1 MRHAAHKAA
10 KVSGERFSVSKA
22 LFASSRGSHTAKI
35 VRMVQLA
42 NGGGAVVGLDQAVV
56 DKLNEIAPMTR
67 RAMREAARAADR
79 HSVFVTSASLATL
92 VGTAAAAM
100 SIGQHDTSEL
110 TFANTTTTTTTQ
122 VRRVSDTEASR
133 FEDRSEL
140 SSLTVSEDNEEWQL
154 GETSSSIDV
163 SLLSKS
169 LANNENVAKLMDQDQ
184 DALPSGFDPNHATG
198 DEGNAY
204 PYGQCTWWAYTR
216 RTELGLP
223 VGSHFGNA
231 QSWGVSASALGYWVD
246 NTPRHVG
253 DIVVFSPGQ
262 QGADSY
268 YGHVAIVEKVNED
281 GSIEISESNVEGL
294 GVISSRSF
302 TADEAGQLTFIHY

>member
-22 LFASSRGSHTAKI
+22 LFASSRGSHTARA

-42 NGGGAVVGLDQAVV
+42 NGDGAIVGLDRAVV

-67 RAMREAARAADR
+67 RSMRETARAADR
-79 HSVFVTSASLATL
+79 HSVFVASASLATL

-100 SIGQHDTSEL
+100 SLGQHDTSEL
-110 TFANTTTTTTTQ
+110 TFADTTTTMQ
-122 VRRVSDTEASR
+122 VKRVSDTSASR
-133 FEDRSEL
+133 SEDRSEL
-140 SSLTVSEDNEEWQL
+140 SSLTVSEDNGEWQL
-154 GETSSSIDV
+154 GETSSYLDV
-163 SLLSKS
+163 DLLSKS
-169 LANNENVAKLMDQDQ
+169 LADNPNVAKLMSQDS
-184 DALPSGFDPNHATG
+184 DVLPAGFDPNHATG

-231 QSWGVSASALGYWVD
+231 QSWGASASALGYWVD

>member
-10 KVSGERFSVSKA
+10 RVSSERFSVSKA
-22 LFASSRGSHTAKI
+22 LFASNRGSHTAKA

-42 NGGGAVVGLDQAVV
+42 NGEGAVVGLDKAVV

-79 HSVFVTSASLATL
+79 RSVFVASASLATL

-100 SIGQHDTSEL
+100 TIGQQDTSEL
-110 TFANTTTTTTTQ
+110 TFADTTTTTQ
-122 VRRVSDTEASR
+122 IRRVSDTEASR
-133 FEDRSEL
+133 SEDRSEL
-140 SSLTVSEDNEEWQL
+140 GSLTVSEDNGEWQL
-154 GETSSSIDV
+154 GETSSSLDTN
-163 SLLSKS
+163 LLSKS

-184 DALPSGFDPNHATG
+184 GVLPSGFDPNHATG

-231 QSWGVSASALGYWVD
+231 QSWGASASALGYWVD

-281 GSIEISESNVEGL
+281 GSIEISESNVKGL

>member
-22 LFASSRGSHTAKI
+22 LFASSRGSHTARA

-42 NGGGAVVGLDQAVV
+42 NGDGAIVGLDRAVV

-67 RAMREAARAADR
+67 RSMRETARAADR
-79 HSVFVTSASLATL
+79 HSVFVASASLATL

-100 SIGQHDTSEL
+100 SLGQHDTSEL
-110 TFANTTTTTTTQ
+110 TFADTTTTMQ
-122 VRRVSDTEASR
+122 VKRVSDTSASR
-133 FEDRSEL
+133 SEDRSEL
-140 SSLTVSEDNEEWQL
+140 SSLTVSEDNGEWQL
-154 GETSSSIDV
+154 GETSSYLDV
-163 SLLSKS
+163 DLLSKS
-169 LANNENVAKLMDQDQ
+169 LADNPNVAKLMSQDS
-184 DALPSGFDPNHATG
+184 DVLPAGFDPNHATG

-231 QSWGVSASALGYWVD
+231 QSWGASASALGYWVD

-302 TADEAGQLTFIHY
+302 TAAEAGQLTFIHY

>member
-22 LFASSRGSHTAKI
+22 LFASNRGSHTAKA

-42 NGGGAVVGLDQAVV
+42 NGEGAVVGLDRAVV

-79 HSVFVTSASLATL
+79 RSVFVASASLATL

-100 SIGQHDTSEL
+100 AIGQQDTSEL
-110 TFANTTTTTTTQ
+110 TFADTTTTTQ
-122 VRRVSDTEASR
+122 IRRVSDTEASR
-133 FEDRSEL
+133 SEDRSEL
-140 SSLTVSEDNEEWQL
+140 GSLTVSEDNGEWQL
-154 GETSSSIDV
+154 GETSSSLDTN
-163 SLLSKS
+163 LLSKS

-184 DALPSGFDPNHATG
+184 GVLPSGFDPNHATG

-231 QSWGVSASALGYWVD
+231 QSWGASASALGYWVD

-281 GSIEISESNVEGL
+281 GSIEISESNVKGL

>member
-10 KVSGERFSVSKA
+10 KVSSERFSVSKA
-22 LFASSRGSHTAKI
+22 LFASNRGSHTAKA

-42 NGGGAVVGLDQAVV
+42 NGEGAVVGLDRAVV

-79 HSVFVTSASLATL
+79 RSVFVASASLATL

-100 SIGQHDTSEL
+100 AIGQQDTSEL
-110 TFANTTTTTTTQ
+110 TFADTTTTTQ
-122 VRRVSDTEASR
+122 IRRVSDTEASR
-133 FEDRSEL
+133 SEDRSEL
-140 SSLTVSEDNEEWQL
+140 GSLTVSEDNGEWQL
-154 GETSSSIDV
+154 GETSSSLDTN
-163 SLLSKS
+163 LLSKS

-184 DALPSGFDPNHATG
+184 GVLPSGFDPNHATG

-231 QSWGVSASALGYWVD
+231 QSWGASASALGYWVD

-281 GSIEISESNVEGL
+281 GSIEISESNVKGL

>member
-10 KVSGERFSVSKA
+10 RVSSERFGVSKA
-22 LFASSRGSHTAKI
+22 LFASNRGSHTAKA

-42 NGGGAVVGLDQAVV
+42 NGEGAVVGLDKAVV

-79 HSVFVTSASLATL
+79 RSVFVASASLATL

-100 SIGQHDTSEL
+100 TIGQQDTSEL
-110 TFANTTTTTTTQ
+110 TFADTTTTTQ
-122 VRRVSDTEASR
+122 IRRVSDTEASR
-133 FEDRSEL
+133 SEDRSEL
-140 SSLTVSEDNEEWQL
+140 GSLTVSEDNGEWQL
-154 GETSSSIDV
+154 GETSSSLDTN
-163 SLLSKS
+163 LLSKS

-184 DALPSGFDPNHATG
+184 GVLPSGFDPNHATG

-231 QSWGVSASALGYWVD
+231 QSWGASASALGYWVD

-281 GSIEISESNVEGL
+281 GSIEISESNVKGL

>member
-22 LFASSRGSHTAKI
+22 LFASSRGSHTARA

-42 NGGGAVVGLDQAVV
+42 NGEGAIVGLDRAVV

-67 RAMREAARAADR
+67 RSMRETARAADR
-79 HSVFVTSASLATL
+79 HSVFVASASLATL

-100 SIGQHDTSEL
+100 SLGQHDTSEL
-110 TFANTTTTTTTQ
+110 TFADTTTTMQ
-122 VRRVSDTEASR
+122 VKRVSDTSASR
-133 FEDRSEL
+133 SEDRSEL
-140 SSLTVSEDNEEWQL
+140 SSLTVSEDNGEWQL
-154 GETSSSIDV
+154 GETSSYLDMD
-163 SLLSKS
+163 LLSKS
-169 LANNENVAKLMDQDQ
+169 LANNPNVAKLMSQDS
-184 DALPSGFDPNHATG
+184 DVLPAGFDPNHATG

-231 QSWGVSASALGYWVD
+231 QSWGASASALGYWVD

-302 TADEAGQLTFIHY
+302 TAAEAGQLTFIHY

>member
-22 LFASSRGSHTAKI
+22 LFASSRGSHTARA

-42 NGGGAVVGLDQAVV
+42 NGDGAIVGLDRAVV

-67 RAMREAARAADR
+67 RSMRETARAADR
-79 HSVFVTSASLATL
+79 HSVFVASASLATL

-100 SIGQHDTSEL
+100 SLGQHDTSEL
-110 TFANTTTTTTTQ
+110 TFADTTTTMQ
-122 VRRVSDTEASR
+122 VKRVSDTSASR
-133 FEDRSEL
+133 SEDRSEL
-140 SSLTVSEDNEEWQL
+140 SSLTVSEDNGEWQL
-154 GETSSSIDV
+154 GETSSYLDV
-163 SLLSKS
+163 DLLSKS
-169 LANNENVAKLMDQDQ
+169 LADNPNVAKLMSQDS
-184 DALPSGFDPNHATG
+184 DVLPAGFDPNHATG

-302 TADEAGQLTFIHY
+302 TAAEAGQLTFIHY